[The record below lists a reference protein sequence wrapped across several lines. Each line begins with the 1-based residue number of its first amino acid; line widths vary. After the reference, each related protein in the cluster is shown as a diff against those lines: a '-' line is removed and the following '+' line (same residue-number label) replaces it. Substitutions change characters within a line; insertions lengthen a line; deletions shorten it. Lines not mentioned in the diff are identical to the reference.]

1 MIFGGKQSLDM
12 VRYRYE
18 WNFEIF
24 SNLDFQI
31 SYGNSELKKSTEL
44 METNNDTIETFR

>member
-12 VRYRYE
+12 ARYRYE

-24 SNLDFQI
+24 SNLDLQI
-31 SYGNSELKKSTEL
+31 SYENSEPKKSTEL
-44 METNNDTIETFR
+44 LETNYNAIEIFR